1 MKRQAIVRQTMSLPV
16 DAVDFLDRMATEN
29 FTSRNAEV
37 VRSVRERMK
46 AATGEGL
53 VNRAPAAADETG
65 ALTSAVSINHG

>member
-1 MKRQAIVRQTMSLPV
+1 MKARVVVRQTMSLPP
-16 DAVDFLDRMATEN
+16 DAVAFLDCEARRN